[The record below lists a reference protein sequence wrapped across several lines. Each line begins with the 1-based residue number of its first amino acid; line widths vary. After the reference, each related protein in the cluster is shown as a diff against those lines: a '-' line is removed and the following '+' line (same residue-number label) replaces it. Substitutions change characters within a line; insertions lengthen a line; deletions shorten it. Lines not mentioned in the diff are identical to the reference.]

1 MPEPSLS
8 PTVMDPVAWTPTAD
22 RADLDAARKRA
33 ESAWLEVAARARA
46 LPKPVGQVRA
56 GRSAYIDLVDA
67 IRAYEQATD
76 RAYAA
81 QQRLRHLRAAE
92 RASRARSLP
101 GWRKEQTASPTW
113 PRTVR
118 LDAGNEPPMDA
129 HRT

>member
-8 PTVMDPVAWTPTAD
+8 PTVMDPVAWTPTVD

-81 QQRLRHLRAAE
+81 QQRLRHLRAGE
-92 RASRARSLP
+92 
-101 GWRKEQTASPTW
+101 
-113 PRTVR
+113 
-118 LDAGNEPPMDA
+118 
-129 HRT
+129 